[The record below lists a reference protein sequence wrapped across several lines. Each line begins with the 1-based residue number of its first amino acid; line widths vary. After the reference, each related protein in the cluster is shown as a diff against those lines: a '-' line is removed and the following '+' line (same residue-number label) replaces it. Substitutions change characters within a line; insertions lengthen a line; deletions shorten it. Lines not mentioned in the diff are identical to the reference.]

1 MHRTK
6 PQTIGYALLDS
17 PAALCAWIVG
27 KLWTWT
33 DHDADLHT
41 VLTRERVLDEV
52 TLYWLTGTG
61 ASSART
67 YWESIDQFARW
78 LSEPKAEIVTVPAG
92 CSVFDLRAFF
102 HIMRQAPAPSAS
114 TSG

>member
-1 MHRTK
+1 
-6 PQTIGYALLDS
+6 
-17 PAALCAWIVG
+17 
-27 KLWTWT
+27 LWTWT